1 MNKIILLLIA
11 VFICPAFTVTIADCA
26 ENKAKDKSGKLLM
39 VEHKK
44 SDGEGTGIDLA
55 PPPPPLIAFDLPP
68 ISVTLNDEEPHFVKM
83 SIALGYEKNDEL
95 TAELIMR
102 KDEMIHIINI
112 LLHGKTFNELNS
124 VSGAVNLSE
133 EIKAHVNVLLKTG
146 KIKEI
151 YFKEFTVN

>member
-1 MNKIILLLIA
+1 MTKYILLLMA
-11 VFICPAFTVTIADCA
+11 SLICLAFNVTGADCA
-26 ENKAKDKSGKLLM
+26 EKKAKDKSGKLS
-39 VEHKK
+39 VEEQKK
-44 SDGEGTGIDLA
+44 SDGKDMDIDIA

-68 ISVTLNDEEPHFVKM
+68 ISVTLNEEEHHFVKM